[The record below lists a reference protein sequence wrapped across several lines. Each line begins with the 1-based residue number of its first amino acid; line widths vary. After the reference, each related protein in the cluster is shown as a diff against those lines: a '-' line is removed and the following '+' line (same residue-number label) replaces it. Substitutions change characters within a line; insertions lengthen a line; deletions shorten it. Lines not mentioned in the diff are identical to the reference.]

1 MGCACGYNL
10 DNKVISLE
18 EFNDRM
24 YSSSKSQL
32 NDDLLRVT
40 SISRISSQRSL
51 MLMNMKKVKEMSCSF
66 MQLQRTAVKLVR
78 MQ

>member
-51 MLMNMKKVKEMSCSF
+51 MLMNMKKVKELKEQMKIGKIYC
-66 MQLQRTAVKLVR
+66 
-78 MQ
+78 